1 VAPRERSGPLA
12 GVRVVDLTQTLAGPY
27 CTMLLADL
35 GADVV
40 KVESRARPDRA
51 RSVPTTE
58 VGGETVYFASLNR
71 NKRSVELDLKDED
84 QRDALLGLVAGADV
98 VVENFAPGV
107 TARLGIEFDDLRVVN
122 PRIVMCSITGFG
134 AGATGPAYDY
144 LVQAL
149 VGTMS
154 LTGEPD
160 GPPTKYGVSV
170 VDHVGGAFGAI
181 GILAALRDA
190 ERTGEGRH
198 VDISLFDTHLSM
210 LSYIAADF
218 LNGGALPERQAWSAH
233 PYAVPSQ
240 LFETADG
247 HVVVMPLAD
256 HMWPRLCEA
265 LGLEELGGDPAL
277 ASSRGRL
284 EQRERVVTGVA
295 AAIAALR
302 TADALEQLARHEV
315 PAAPVRSVAE
325 ALADPRVA
333 ERDMVVEAGGVRM
346 LGNPVRVSGH
356 DQGPFAPAPTLGE
369 HTDEVLREAAAQP
382 PARSRRSRSV
392 ASRSSASV
400 PGSTTTP

>member
-40 KVESRARPDRA
+40 KVESRAHPDRS
-51 RSVPTTE
+51 RSMPTAE
-58 VGGETVYFASLNR
+58 VDGQTVYFASLNR
-71 NKRSVELDLKDED
+71 NKRGVELDLKDEG
-84 QRDALLGLVAGADV
+84 QRETLLGLVADADV

-107 TARLGIEFDDLRVVN
+107 TARLGIDFERLRAVN

-134 AGATGPAYDY
+134 AGETGPAYDY

-170 VDHVGGAFGAI
+170 VDPVGGAFGAI
-181 GILAALRDA
+181 GVLAALRDA

-198 VDISLFDTHLSM
+198 IDISLFDTHLSL
-210 LSYIAADF
+210 LSYIAADY
-218 LNGGALPERQAWSAH
+218 LNGGALPERQARSAH
-233 PYAVPSQ
+233 PYVVPSQ

-247 HVVVMPLAD
+247 HVVIMPLAE
-256 HMWPRLCEA
+256 HMWPRLCDA
-265 LGLEELGGDPAL
+265 LGLDELGADPAL

-284 EQRERVVTGVA
+284 EQRARVIDGVA
-295 AAIAALR
+295 GAVAGLS
-302 TADALEQLARHEV
+302 TADVLARLAERDV
-315 PAAPVRSVAE
+315 PAAPVRTVAE

-333 ERDMVVEAGGVRM
+333 EREMVVEAGGVRM
-346 LGNPVRVSGH
+346 LGNPVRISGH
-356 DQGPFAPAPTLGE
+356 DQGPYAPAPALGE
-369 HTDEVLREAAAQP
+369 HTDEVLREG
-382 PARSRRSRSV
+382 RSRVR
-392 ASRSSASV
+392 
-400 PGSTTTP
+400 